1 MTLILGEL
9 DTLDILMIFYTRYMT
24 YTQGNDI
31 PKKKWGILST
41 GLIARTFAKA
51 IKQSQLGSLYAV
63 ASRTQADADA
73 FGREFGVPKCY
84 PNYQALLDDPEVE
97 VVYIAPPHPMHAE
110 WAIKAAEAG
119 KHMLLEKPL
128 TLNHAEAMA
137 VIEAC
142 RKHDVC
148 MVEAFAYRFHP
159 QTEQVLALIKD
170 GSIGTV
176 KYISVVHGF
185 NRPFDPSHRL
195 YANELGGGS
204 ILDVGCYVMSYCRM
218 LAGAAIGA
226 AFDEPVEIRGSGTL
240 NPITRTDD
248 CAAATLKFASGI
260 VAQVACATQ
269 VAQGKSVRVH
279 GSSGWIDVTAPYG
292 PGIDGQSTHITLH
305 RDGAEPHII
314 TIQPPAGLYV
324 IEADATVQAIA
335 ARQHPSMS
343 WDDSLG
349 NAKALDMWREQIGLT
364 YDSEKADAPDMQL
377 TVTKRPLRP
386 MRGALAK
393 PNGTPALPHGKVVGL
408 DKPLSRLVMGVDN
421 QRSLPHAAVMFDDFV
436 ERGGNV
442 FDTAHIYMSG
452 QCERVLGQWLRLRNV
467 RDEVV
472 ILGKG
477 AHTPFCTPKD
487 LSQQLAI
494 SLDRLGTDHL
504 DIYMMH
510 RDNPDVPVGEF
521 VDVLN
526 QHQAAGQ
533 FRIFGLSNWSL
544 ERLQAADA
552 YAKQH
557 GRNSFSAISNNFS
570 LARMIEPPW
579 AGCRSASE
587 PAWRAWLTER
597 QLPLLPWSSQARGFF
612 LDRVSPTFG
621 GDPDMARCWYSD
633 DNFERLRRARELAI
647 AYGVPTIAIALA
659 YVLHQPFPTFALIG
673 PRQLSETR
681 TSFEAL
687 NVSLSA
693 DEVGWLNL
701 DP

>member
-1 MTLILGEL
+1 MT
-9 DTLDILMIFYTRYMT
+9 
-24 YTQGNDI
+24 
-31 PKKKWGILST
+31 KKWGILST

-51 IKQSQLGSLYAV
+51 INQSQLGSLYAV
-63 ASRTQADADA
+63 ASRDQASADA
-73 FGREFGVPKCY
+73 FGREFGAQKCY
-84 PNYQALLDDPEVE
+84 ASYQALLDDPAVE

-119 KHMLLEKPL
+119 KHILLEKPL

-137 VIEAC
+137 VIEAF
-142 RKHDVC
+142 RKHNVS

-159 QTEQVLALIKD
+159 QTAKVLALIKE
-170 GSIGTV
+170 GSIGNV
-176 KYISVVHGF
+176 KYIQVVHGF

-204 ILDVGCYVMSYCRM
+204 ILDVGCYVMSYCR
-218 LAGAAIGA
+218 LVAGAAIGA
-226 AFDEPVEIRGSGTL
+226 AFDDPIEIRGSGTL

-248 CAAATLKFASGI
+248 CAAATLKFGSGI

-279 GSSGWIDVTAPYG
+279 GSSGWIDVPMPYG
-292 PGIDGQSTHITLH
+292 PGIDGQTTSITLH
-305 RDGAEPHII
+305 RDGLAPQVID
-314 TIQPPAGLYV
+314 IQPPAGLYV
-324 IEADATVQAIA
+324 MEADATIQAIA
-335 ARQHPSMS
+335 THQHPDMT

-349 NAKALDMWREQIGLT
+349 NAKALDMWREQIGLV
-364 YDSEKADAPDMQL
+364 YDQEKPDAPEMQQ
-377 TVTKRPLRP
+377 TVTKRHLRP
-386 MRGALAK
+386 MQHGLAKSDGNLGLPHGQIAGLAK
-393 PNGTPALPHGKVVGL
+393 PM
-408 DKPLSRLVMGVDN
+408 SRLVMGVDN
-421 QRSLPHAAVMFDDFV
+421 QRNITHASVMFDDFV

-442 FDTAHIYMSG
+442 FDTGHIYGGG
-452 QCERVLGQWLRLRNV
+452 QCERVLGAWLRNRGLR
-467 RDEVV
+467 DQMV
-472 ILGKG
+472 ILDKG

-487 LSQQLAI
+487 LSQQLLI

-510 RDNPDVPVGEF
+510 RDNLDVPVGEF

-526 QHQAAGQ
+526 KHQAAGH
-533 FRIFGLSNWSL
+533 FHIFGLSNWTL
-544 ERLQAADA
+544 ERLKEADA

-557 GRNSFSAISNNFS
+557 GLNSFSAISNNFS

-587 PAWRAWLTER
+587 PDWRAWLSTS
-597 QLPLLPWSSQARGFF
+597 QIPLMPWSSQARGFF
-612 LDRVSPTFG
+612 LDRVSPDFM
-621 GDPDMARCWYSD
+621 GDAEMSRCWYSN

-659 YVLHQPFPTFALIG
+659 YVLHQPFPTFPLIG

-687 NVSLSA
+687 DVTLSA
-693 DEVGWLNL
+693 DELKWLNL
-701 DP
+701 E